1 MKILVT
7 PRSVTKNGHPSLD
20 ALKKAGYDI
29 VLSTP
34 GQFPT
39 EDELLALLPGCV
51 GYLAGVE
58 TISARVLESASD
70 LKVISRNGTGVD
82 SVDMDAAKKCGVKVC
97 RAQGANAR
105 GVAELTFAHILAVVR
120 SLSFSDHHMKNE
132 QWQRSKGIELAGRTL
147 GLVGCGKIGQLVT
160 GFALAFGMQVKAYDP
175 YPDPDFSPGGAF
187 AYGSLDEVLSGS
199 DIISLHCPAQAG
211 NVPLIDSQTI
221 ASMKKGVTIVN
232 TARGSLLDEAAVL
245 AALDS
250 GHVAGVTLDAFESE
264 PPEDWA
270 LAKDARVVSSPHI
283 GGFTKESVDR
293 AMTVAVENLL
303 FALSKGQDH
312 DH

>member
-20 ALKKAGYDI
+20 ALKKAGYGI

-39 EDELLALLPGCV
+39 EEELLALLPGCA

-82 SVDMDAAKKCGVKVC
+82 SVDMDAAQKCGVKVC

-105 GVAELTFAHILAVVR
+105 GVAELTLAHILATVR
-120 SLSFSDHHMKNE
+120 SLPFSDHQMKNG
-132 QWQRSKGIELAGRTL
+132 QWQRRKGIELEARTL
-147 GLVGCGKIGQLVT
+147 GLLGCGKIGQLVA

-175 YPDPDFSPGGAF
+175 YPDPTFSPSDAF
-187 AYGSLDEVLSGS
+187 AYGSLDEVLSES
-199 DIISLHCPAQAG
+199 DILSLHCPAQAG
-211 NVPLIDSQTI
+211 NVPLIDSQ
-221 ASMKKGVTIVN
+221 ALSSMKKGVTIVN

-264 PPEDWA
+264 PPQDWA
-270 LAKDARVVSSPHI
+270 LARDPRVVSSPHI

-293 AMTVAVENLL
+293 AMCAAVDNLL
-303 FALSKGQDH
+303 AALLEC
-312 DH
+312 

>member
-1 MKILVT
+1 MKVLVT

-20 ALKKAGYDI
+20 ALTQAGYD
-29 VLSTP
+29 VVFSTP
-34 GQFPT
+34 GSFPT
-39 EDELLALLPGCV
+39 EEELLALLPGCV

-58 TISARVLESASD
+58 TISARVLQCATD

-82 SVDMDAAKKCGVKVC
+82 SVDLDAATKCGIEVC

-105 GVAELTFAHILAVVR
+105 GVAELTLAHILAVAR

-132 QWQRSKGIELAGRTL
+132 QWQRRKGIELAGRTL
-147 GLVGCGKIGQLVT
+147 GLVGCGKIGQLVA
-160 GFALAFGMQVKAYDP
+160 GFALAFGMRIKAYDP
-175 YPDPDFSPGGAF
+175 YPDPDFVPSGAF
-187 AYGSLDEVLSGS
+187 TYGSLDETLSES

-211 NVPLIDSQTI
+211 NVPLIDSQAI
-221 ASMKKGVTIVN
+221 ASMKTGVYIVN

-264 PPEDWA
+264 PPADWT
-270 LAKDARVVSSPHI
+270 LARDVRVVSSPHI
-283 GGFTKESVDR
+283 GGFTNESVDR
-293 AMTVAVENLL
+293 AMCAAVDNLL
-303 FALSKGQDH
+303 AALSDRGRA
-312 DH
+312 

>member
-1 MKILVT
+1 MMKILVT

-20 ALKKAGYDI
+20 ALTKAGYDI

-58 TISARVLESASD
+58 TISARVLESVTD

-82 SVDMDAAKKCGVKVC
+82 SVDMDAAQQCGIKVC

-105 GVAELTFAHILAVVR
+105 GVAELTLAHILASVR
-120 SLSFSDHHMKNE
+120 SLSFSDQQMKHE
-132 QWQRSKGIELAGRTL
+132 QWQRRKGIELEGRTL

-160 GFALAFGMQVKAYDP
+160 GFALAFGMKVKAYDP
-175 YPDPDFSPGGAF
+175 YPDPAFLPEGAF
-187 AYGSLDEVLSGS
+187 GYGALDEVLSES

-211 NVPLIDSQTI
+211 NVPLIDSKAI

-232 TARGSLLDEAAVL
+232 TARASLLDEAAVL

-250 GHVAGVTLDAFESE
+250 GHVGGVTLDAFESE

-270 LAKDARVVSSPHI
+270 LAKDTRVVSSPHI
-283 GGFTKESVDR
+283 GGFTQESVDR
-293 AMTVAVENLL
+293 AMSAAVDNLL
-303 FALSKGQDH
+303 AALSECGRA
-312 DH
+312 

>member
-1 MKILVT
+1 MKVLVT

-20 ALKKAGYDI
+20 ALTKAGYE
-29 VLSTP
+29 VVFSKP
-34 GQFPT
+34 GSFPT
-39 EDELLALLPGCV
+39 EEELLALLPGCV

-82 SVDMDAAKKCGVKVC
+82 SVDMDAAQACGIKVC

-105 GVAELTFAHILAVVR
+105 GVAELTLAHILASVR
-120 SLSFSDHHMKNE
+120 SLSFSDQQMKHE
-132 QWQRSKGIELAGRTL
+132 QWQRRKGFELAGRTL

-160 GFALAFGMQVKAYDP
+160 GFALAFGMQVKAHDP
-175 YPDPDFSPGGAF
+175 YPDQAFSPEGAF
-187 AYGSLDEVLSGS
+187 AYGSLDEILSES

-211 NVPLIDSQTI
+211 NVPLIDSQAI
-221 ASMKKGVTIVN
+221 AAMKKGVTIVN

-250 GHVAGVTLDAFESE
+250 GHVGGVTLDAFESE

-270 LAKDARVVSSPHI
+270 LARDARVVSSPHI
-283 GGFTKESVDR
+283 GGFTNESVDR
-293 AMTVAVENLL
+293 AMCAAVDNLL
-303 FALSKGQDH
+303 AALAERGRE
-312 DH
+312 